1 MAGPSDQMGDPM
13 SRLKVNRS
21 GRILAALALALAV
34 AACSSS
40 AATPVIIIVTPSP
53 AATDT
58 SAAATPT
65 PTDTAT
71 DMPTDTATAT
81 ETATDTATPPAAP
94 TDTPSPSAT
103 LAPGAS
109 PTSRAA
115 MCTGTAANIDFIAA
129 VAHQLSFGVYCAA
142 LPSGWWLQSGQYHTS
157 GGGAVTL
164 QYKSSGGYTINLYEE
179 NNGSTCVAAD
189 LLGPAKFGD
198 LNGQLYYQSHSPL
211 TWGLNARPV
220 VGLCYRAYGT
230 GLSQAKFVAYMAGLK
245 LVPKN

>member
-1 MAGPSDQMGDPM
+1 M
-13 SRLKVNRS
+13 LKVNRPA
-21 GRILAALALALAV
+21 RVAAAFALALAV

-65 PTDTAT
+65 PTDAAT
-71 DMPTDTATAT
+71 DEAPTDTPAAT
-81 ETATDTATPPAAP
+81 ETATAAATPTASP
-94 TDTPSPSAT
+94 TDTPTPAPT

-115 MCTGTAANIDFIAA
+115 MCTGTAANIDFIAM

-142 LPSGWWLQSGQYHTS
+142 LPAGWWLQSGQYHTS

-164 QYKSSGGYTINLYEE
+164 QYKSSGGATITLFEDNS
-179 NNGSTCVAAD
+179 GSTCGFAD
-189 LLGPAKFGD
+189 LIGPAKFGD
-198 LNGQLYYQSHSPL
+198 LNGQLFYQTHSPL

-220 VGLCYRAYGT
+220 AGLCYHAS
-230 GLSQAKFVAYMAGLK
+230 GLGLTQAKFVTYMAGLK

>member
-1 MAGPSDQMGDPM
+1 M
-13 SRLKVNRS
+13 SMLKVNRP
-21 GRILAALALALAV
+21 GRVVAALALAIVV

-53 AATDT
+53 GATDT

-65 PTDTAT
+65 VTDTAT
-71 DMPTDTATAT
+71 EEAPTDTPAAT
-81 ETATDTATPPAAP
+81 ETASDTATPTAAP
-94 TDTPSPSAT
+94 TDTPSPTTT

-142 LPSGWWLQSGQYHTS
+142 LPSGWWLQGGQYHTT

-179 NNGSTCVAAD
+179 NSGATCVAAD
-189 LLGPAKFGD
+189 LIGPAKFGD

-230 GLSQAKFVAYMAGLK
+230 GLSQSKFVTYLAGLK